1 MAAELIGRCR
11 CPVCGGDKARL
22 TLAKSRLSVLTC
34 NGCNFQGFARSDR
47 SDEKLRALLIAEP
60 KAPEALPPEPE
71 PAPAP
76 AAPPVPAPKQTTK
89 PNPQADQQP
98 GGWGAFPWIK

>member
-11 CPVCGGDKARL
+11 CPVCSSDKARL
-22 TLAKSRLSVLTC
+22 SLAKSRLVVITC

-60 KAPEALPPEPE
+60 KEPQQE
-71 PAPAP
+71 PQAATPAPAP
-76 AAPPVPAPKQTTK
+76 AAPPAPAPKPNTT
-89 PNPQADQQP
+89 PSTQADAKP
-98 GGWGAFPWIK
+98 AAWGAFPWIK